1 LTNCREFENQK
12 IRERKKERENRSPEK
27 KGELVASGKITE
39 AVTGQAKSQSHR
51 GGQKERKREKIRKPY
66 QRGSGQTGGGAPRGG
81 EEDRSTGEAV
91 KAGRWR
97 LGRWVT
103 HGRHGSP
110 VFFFFDENSEC
121 FLLIDFEFFF
131 FFFFFFFLIWN

>member
-1 LTNCREFENQK
+1 LRIRK

-39 AVTGQAKSQSHR
+39 AKSQRRSQVR
-51 GGQKERKREKIRKPY
+51 QNRKVIEAVRKSEREKIRKSY
-66 QRGSGQTGGGAPRGG
+66 QRGSGQTGGGVPREG
-81 EEDRSTGEAV
+81 EEDRSIGETV

-110 VFFFFDENSEC
+110 M
-121 FLLIDFEFFF
+121 FFF
-131 FFFFFFFLIWN
+131 FF